1 MQTFV
6 TFCNTGSSLEA
17 QRTSEKVIAL
27 GILFAIIE
35 LIKKSVLIY
44 SLFLVNG
51 KGCLDKISA
60 GLSSPLICFI
70 VKSYDCNSIAHFK
83 ICAEGFPLCV

>member
-1 MQTFV
+1 MET
-6 TFCNTGSSLEA
+6 

-27 GILFAIIE
+27 GILLAIIE
-35 LIKKSVLIY
+35 LINKSVLIL

-60 GLSSPLICFI
+60 GLSNPLICFI
-70 VKSYDCNSIAHFK
+70 VKSYDCNYIAHFK
-83 ICAEGFPLCV
+83 IRAEGFPLCVYNISNGL